1 MRRRLAAAVLAAT
14 AALACATVR
23 TRPPDSEDYV
33 FPSWPAGQPRTAA
46 SEVGRAWQDVL
57 DGRTASAEK
66 RLAKV
71 LRAHAGLLPA
81 ETALAYAYLRAGRL
95 VPAAAG
101 FEAVLARSPD
111 YAPALVGA
119 GSVALRQGD
128 PEQAL
133 RSYRRA
139 AAADPGDPRVRRRL
153 AELKLQVTERRV
165 AAARAAREQGRP
177 EEAAAGFRAALDA
190 APEVAEVRLELAG
203 LLLEQSDAAGAIATL
218 EANPG
223 GDRAVLLR
231 LGELLAGEREYE
243 RALGAYRVL
252 LARDAGDTEALR
264 RATELRQAREFEE
277 MPEEYRRIYDA
288 SRISRADLAA
298 LIAVKMTAL
307 SRLAPGPSRV
317 AVDISGSWARE
328 HIIKLLAL
336 DILDV
341 YPNHTFQPGAV
352 VRRGDL
358 ARAVAQVLRLLGWR
372 APSAPA
378 LSDMSP
384 NNLFYEAASRVVAA
398 GLMDLTP
405 SGAFEAWRPVSG
417 ADAVAVLEG
426 LIRVVGP

>member
-1 MRRRLAAAVLAAT
+1 MRRRLAAVILAAA

-33 FPSWPAGQPRTAA
+33 FPTWPAGQPRTAA
-46 SEVGRAWQDVL
+46 SEVERAWQDVL
-57 DGRTASAEK
+57 DGRTAPAEK
-66 RLAKV
+66 RLTKV
-71 LRAHAGLLPA
+71 LKMHAGLLPA
-81 ETALAYAYLRAGRL
+81 ETALAYSYLRGGRL
-95 VPAAAG
+95 PLAAAG
-101 FEAVLARSPD
+101 FESVLMRTPD
-111 YAPALVGA
+111 YVPALVGA

-133 RSYRRA
+133 RFYKRA
-139 AAADPGDPRVRRRL
+139 ASADPGDPRVRRRL
-153 AELKLQVTERRV
+153 AGLKLQVTERRV
-165 AAARAAREQGRP
+165 GEARAAREQGRLA
-177 EEAAAGFRAALDA
+177 EAASEFNAALDA
-190 APEVAEVRLELAG
+190 APEIAEVRLELAG
-203 LLLEQSDAAGAIATL
+203 LLLEQGDAAGAIAAL
-218 EANPG
+218 EADPG
-223 GDRAVLLR
+223 GDRGVLLR

-243 RALGAYRVL
+243 RALGAYRTL
-252 LARDAGDTEALR
+252 LARDAGDAEALR
-264 RATELRQAREFEE
+264 RASELRQAREFEE

-298 LIAVKMTAL
+298 LISVKLTAL
-307 SRLAPGPSRV
+307 SRLAPGPTRV

-358 ARAVAQVLRLLGWR
+358 ARAVAQVLALFGWR
-372 APSAPA
+372 APASPA

-384 NNLFYEAASRVVAA
+384 NNLFYEAASRAVAA
-398 GLMDLTP
+398 GLMDLSP

>member
-1 MRRRLAAAVLAAT
+1 MTRALAAAVLGAT

-23 TRPPDSEDYV
+23 TRPPDNEDYI
-33 FPSWPAGQPRTAA
+33 FPAWPAGQPRTAA
-46 SEVGRAWQDVL
+46 SEVERAWQDVL

-66 RLAKV
+66 RLATV
-71 LRAHAGLLPA
+71 LRRHAGLLPA
-81 ETALAYAYLRAGRL
+81 ETALAYSQLRGGRL
-95 VPAAAG
+95 EQAAAG
-101 FEAVLARSPD
+101 FESVLAR
-111 YAPALVGA
+111 APEYVPAVVGA
-119 GSVALRQGD
+119 GSVALRKGE
-128 PEQAL
+128 PEEAL
-133 RSYRRA
+133 RFYRRA
-139 AAADPGDPRVRRRL
+139 QAAEPRDPRLRRRL

-165 AAARAAREQGRP
+165 GAARAAREQGRS
-177 EEAAAGFRAALDA
+177 EDAAAEFRAALDA
-190 APEVAEVRLELAG
+190 APEIAEVRLELAG
-203 LLLEQSDAAGAIATL
+203 LLLEQADVAGAVATL
-218 EANPG
+218 EADPG

-252 LARDAGDTEALR
+252 LSRDASDAEALR

-298 LIAVKMTAL
+298 LISVKLTAL
-307 SRLAPGPSRV
+307 SRFAPGPTQV

-358 ARAVAQVLRLLGWR
+358 ARAVAQVLGLVGWR
-372 APSAPA
+372 APAAPA

-398 GLMDLTP
+398 GLMDLTA

-417 ADAVAVLEG
+417 GDAIAVLEG